1 MSVGINSKVAYD
13 LVTKAKKGEFY
24 FFPTCSF
31 ATPRLGNG
39 NTFSCPFK
47 KTQIIY
53 LYYHKSWIWHRLKH
67 SKTKLKMAL

>member
-31 ATPRLGNG
+31 ATLGGGGIRLGNE
-39 NTFSCPFK
+39 NMFSCPFK
-47 KTQIIY
+47 KTQIIH

-67 SKTKLKMAL
+67 RVI

>member
-31 ATPRLGNG
+31 ATLGG
-39 NTFSCPFK
+39 YPFK

>member
-31 ATPRLGNG
+31 ATLGG
-39 NTFSCPFK
+39 GGK
-47 KTQIIY
+47 IRK
-53 LYYHKSWIWHRLKH
+53 
-67 SKTKLKMAL
+67 